1 VLNKFE
7 KKTSIIDKSIKINHE
22 TLNEYISTETKKLI
36 DEIKKFRFETDSRF
50 DKNLNYITEID
61 QKNFNNIIELTSSV
75 DKLRENINIDIN
87 NIFTL
92 LNEYKTNLDTNI
104 SDVHS
109 TQKYISRFEQKL
121 IDNTNNRKN

>member
-1 VLNKFE
+1 MLNKFE

-22 TLNEYISTETKKLI
+22 TLNEYISSETKKLI

-50 DKNLNYITEID
+50 DKNLNFITEID

-92 LNEYKTNLDTNI
+92 FNEYKTNLDTNI

>member
-1 VLNKFE
+1 MLNKFE

>member
-22 TLNEYISTETKKLI
+22 TLNEYISSETKKLI

-50 DKNLNYITEID
+50 DKNLNFITEID
-61 QKNFNNIIELTSSV
+61 QKNFDNIIELTSSV

-92 LNEYKTNLDTNI
+92 FNEYKTNLDTNI